1 MIPVRVTVVI
11 PVHNGA
17 HLITRALESIYA
29 QTAPVGEVIVIDDG
43 STDELEDVLN
53 RYSFEGRVISQKQAG
68 QGAALNSG
76 IKAAS
81 YEYLAFLD
89 HDDEWVTDKTQWQL
103 DAITSTAADA
113 VVGSVTNRRIHPDGV
128 IEDQQMGSARVLGA
142 SLMRTDAAR
151 ATGSFP
157 EDSRTHEIF
166 DWWSRA
172 TQTLNVH
179 KDPRPALIRH
189 VHGGNQTM
197 QPEHHDRSDLLSR
210 IRDHRRRHA

>member
-1 MIPVRVTVVI
+1 MTAPEVSVVI

-29 QTAPVGEVIVIDDG
+29 QTTPVGEVIVIDDG
-43 STDELEDVLN
+43 STDQLKDVLN
-53 RYSFEGRVISQKQAG
+53 RYSFEGRLISQAQAG
-68 QGAALNSG
+68 QGAALNAG
-76 IKAAS
+76 IEVAS

-89 HDDEWVTDKTQWQL
+89 HDDEWVADKTQWQL
-103 DAITSTAADA
+103 DAITSTAADV
-113 VVGSVTNRRIHPDGV
+113 VVGSVTNRRIQPDGV
-128 IEDQQMGSARVLGA
+128 IEDQQMGTARVLGA
-142 SLMRTDAAR
+142 SLMRTNAAR
-151 ATGSFP
+151 AAGPFP

-172 TQTLNVH
+172 AQTLNVH

-197 QPEHHDRSDLLSR
+197 QQEHHGRSDLLSR